1 MKRFNWRAAAETLS
15 RCIVVIMA
23 IVMTETRKH
32 GNDIATIT
40 AMSIA
45 LVALFIADG
54 LRYRDKEE

>member
-23 IVMTETRKH
+23 IMMTETRKR
-32 GNDIATIT
+32 GNDLATII

-45 LVALFIADG
+45 LAALFIADG
-54 LRYRDKEE
+54 LKYRDKER